1 MPSFTSRSHQSCE
14 MPPKKKKKPGNK
26 NSKGRATNVNIE
38 GMTHEEFMAYKN
50 AKKKISSKR

>member
-1 MPSFTSRSHQSCE
+1 
-14 MPPKKKKKPGNK
+14 MPPKKKRPGNK
-26 NSKGRATNVNIE
+26 NSKGRATIVNIE